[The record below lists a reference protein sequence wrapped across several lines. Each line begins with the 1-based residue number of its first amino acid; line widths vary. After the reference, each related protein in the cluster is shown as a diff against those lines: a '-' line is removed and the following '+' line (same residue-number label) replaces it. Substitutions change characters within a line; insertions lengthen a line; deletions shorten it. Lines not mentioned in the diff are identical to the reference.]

1 MLSDIFPLII
11 AALIALVLIILKVST
26 FRMNKKHRSEGK
38 PPLTEEPKIVNVID
52 WTRR

>member
-1 MLSDIFPLII
+1 MLLALSPLII
-11 AALIALVLIILKVST
+11 AALIALVLIVLNVST
-26 FRMNKKHRSEGK
+26 FRMNKKRRSEGK

>member
-11 AALIALVLIILKVST
+11 AALIALVLIILKVSVL
-26 FRMNKKHRSEGK
+26 RMNNRRKAEGK
-38 PPLTEEPKIVNVID
+38 PPVTEEPKIVNVID